1 MDSDIRI
8 PGQGF
13 EPLSASREPA
23 VQIDPAASAALAQAI
38 RSAKQGPKPAGPA
51 SRQAE
56 TARPAVPSLP
66 RHRFMIQGALGLVLI
81 GAGSLASYMGTLANR
96 DAIQRLETETARSQ
110 EILARLSEDLDSL
123 KGTLAAYKD
132 VEQTSSVTSASSQSK
147 LADKVERLAVAIKDP
162 GQKLTALET
171 RLDRMENQILTNI
184 ASLAAKP
191 PAPAPTPA
199 PAAVEA
205 AVRNDAPAAKSA
217 RDEPLE
223 GWTLREVYDGAALVE
238 GKNRRLYE
246 VMPGGV
252 IPGAGRVEAIERRG
266 RNWVVLTDKGFIGSS
281 R

>member
-1 MDSDIRI
+1 
-8 PGQGF
+8 
-13 EPLSASREPA
+13 
-23 VQIDPAASAALAQAI
+23 
-38 RSAKQGPKPAGPA
+38 
-51 SRQAE
+51 
-56 TARPAVPSLP
+56 
-66 RHRFMIQGALGLVLI
+66 MIQGALALVLI
-81 GAGSLASYMGTLANR
+81 GAGSLASYMGTLANQ

-162 GQKLTALET
+162 GQKITALET

-191 PAPAPTPA
+191 PAPAPAPVPAPA

-217 RDEPLE
+217 KDEPLE

-238 GKNRRLYE
+238 GRNRRLYE

-252 IPGAGRVEAIERRG
+252 IPGVGRVEAIERRG